1 MQAKIYISGFV
12 QGIGFRGFVKSN
24 ARKLGLKGWVQNASD
39 GKVEVLAQG
48 SKETIA
54 KLIKLCEKGSFLS
67 EVKSV
72 QVEWEKEAE
81 HFDGFE
87 AVH

>member
-24 ARKLGLKGWVQNASD
+24 ARKLGLKGWVCNAND
-39 GKVEVLAQG
+39 GKVEVLVQG
-48 SKETIA
+48 PKETIA
-54 KLIKLCEKGSFLS
+54 KLIKLCEKGPFLS

-72 QVEWEKEAE
+72 QVEWEKEGERFA
-81 HFDGFE
+81 GFE
-87 AVH
+87 TVH